1 MGVAVLELSDV
12 VRADEISVIIING
25 CIMTNFK
32 LQQSDINQ
40 IKKFEGLSL
49 RAYKP
54 VPTER
59 FYTIGYGHYGADVKA
74 NQVITEK
81 EAESLLRKDL
91 EKFEDYVNKLDVCKR
106 YSEFASLVD
115 FTFNLGTGA
124 LGRSTL
130 LKYIRQGKPE
140 QYIRGEF
147 AKWVNSKGMRLK
159 GLVIRRQWEAD
170 RYYGKEA

>member
-1 MGVAVLELSDV
+1 MKSSDLLI
-12 VRADEISVIIING
+12 R
-25 CIMTNFK
+25 K
-32 LQQSDINQ
+32 
-40 IKKFEGLSL
+40 IKEFEGLSL
-49 RAYKP
+49 KAYKP
-54 VPTER
+54 VPTEK

-115 FTFNLGTGA
+115 FTFNLGTAA

-130 LKYIRQGKPE
+130 LKYIRQGKAE